1 LRTEKVGGYVIGGI
15 GRTGMKIIACSQAGM
30 KQKIDAHTLNG
41 NGIRETSRPLKLNKG
56 TIIQHLK
63 KNYSNGESLSVK

>member
-1 LRTEKVGGYVIGGI
+1 METNVISEKNVANRFKGTIPIMLPKG
-15 GRTGMKIIACSQAGM
+15 GM